1 LNSAIFANLDA
12 CDVLRGGPPSSMGAC
27 AMPGVSE
34 VFNVTNY
41 WDKDSTKHR
50 TQWEKKTAKK
60 EKGDN

>member
-1 LNSAIFANLDA
+1 
-12 CDVLRGGPPSSMGAC
+12 MGAC

-50 TQWEKKTAKK
+50 TQWEKKPAKK